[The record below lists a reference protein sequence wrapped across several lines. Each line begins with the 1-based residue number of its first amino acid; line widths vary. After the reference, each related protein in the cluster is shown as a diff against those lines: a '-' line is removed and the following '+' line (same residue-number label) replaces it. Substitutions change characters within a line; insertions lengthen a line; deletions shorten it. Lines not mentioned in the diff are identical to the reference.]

1 VWAVGS
7 TRLKLSV
14 PEMTCGHC
22 EAAIQKEVSAVA
34 GVSSVVVDLE
44 TKLVTVTGSG
54 VDHEA
59 VVVAIDEAGFDVA

>member
-22 EAAIQKEVSAVA
+22 EAAIRKEVSAVA

>member
-1 VWAVGS
+1 MWAVGS

-44 TKLVTVTGSG
+44 TMLVTVTGSA
-54 VDHEA
+54 VDHGA
-59 VVVAIDEAGFDVA
+59 VLAAIDEAGFDVA

>member
-1 VWAVGS
+1 MGS
-7 TRLKLSV
+7 ARLKLSV

-22 EAAIQKEVSAVA
+22 EAAIRKEVSAVA

>member
-1 VWAVGS
+1 MWAVGS

-22 EAAIQKEVSAVA
+22 EAAIRKEVSAVA

>member
-1 VWAVGS
+1 MWAVGS

>member
-1 VWAVGS
+1 
-7 TRLKLSV
+7 
-14 PEMTCGHC
+14 MTCGHC

-44 TKLVTVTGSG
+44 TKLVTDTGSG

>member
-1 VWAVGS
+1 MATDLVEL
-7 TRLKLSV
+7 TV

-44 TKLVTVTGSG
+44 KKLVTVSGSG
-54 VDHEA
+54 IDRGA
-59 VVVAIDEAGFDVA
+59 VIAAIDEAGFDVA

>member
-1 VWAVGS
+1 MWAVGS

-14 PEMTCGHC
+14 PEITCGHC

>member
-1 VWAVGS
+1 V
-7 TRLKLSV
+7 TTDQIELTV

-44 TKLVTVTGSG
+44 TKMVTVSGSG
-54 VDHEA
+54 IDHGSVIA
-59 VVVAIDEAGFDVA
+59 AIDEAGFDVA

>member
-1 VWAVGS
+1 MGS

-14 PEMTCGHC
+14 PEITCGHC

>member
-1 VWAVGS
+1 MWAVGS
-7 TRLKLSV
+7 NQLELSV

>member
-1 VWAVGS
+1 MWAVGS
-7 TRLKLSV
+7 TRLRLSV

>member
-44 TKLVTVTGSG
+44 TKLVTVTGSW
-54 VDHEA
+54 VDHGA

>member
-1 VWAVGS
+1 MGS
-7 TRLKLSV
+7 SQLELSV

-22 EAAIQKEVSAVA
+22 EAAIQKEVSAVS
-34 GVSSVVVDLE
+34 GVLSVVVDLE

>member
-1 VWAVGS
+1 MWAVGS
-7 TRLKLSV
+7 NQLELSV

-54 VDHEA
+54 VDNGA
-59 VVVAIDEAGFDVA
+59 VVAAIDEAGFDVA

>member
-1 VWAVGS
+1 MWAGGS

>member
-1 VWAVGS
+1 MWAVGS

-54 VDHEA
+54 VDHET
-59 VVVAIDEAGFDVA
+59 VDVAIDEAGITVA